1 MPVHICFLTLY
12 NEGLANLPEF
22 LSNLLGFLQVNTHHV
37 QLLSGLVKFAIN
49 SYLLFLSF
57 LMLDLT

>member
-1 MPVHICFLTLY
+1 MLVHVCFLTLH
-12 NEGLANLPEF
+12 NEGPAKLPEF

-37 QLLSGLVKFAIN
+37 QLLSGLAKFAIN
-49 SYLLFLSF
+49 SYSLPLSF